1 MMKYP
6 WDVQLLARLI
16 IPVLLV
22 PLLGISPSMHIVS
35 QIMFRA
41 KHSMNYAESSD
52 LSMKL
57 ARLVDYVPWRHDI
70 RELAAFYALESDD
83 HSMALKHFQFL
94 EKFNKLSGQNQ
105 ITMGDAALL
114 SGDLEQAIDIWN
126 ASLLRGGSEIELLPR
141 LYNGYKNLGNIPS
154 QIEIL
159 KSLVN
164 VFPSNPDYHYQL
176 GLFMA
181 ITHPEISLGYFLRAA
196 ELDPQLSTAV
206 QTIQRNYNSARLAND
221 PVYVQMIIGRTLASL
236 NEWEFAHEAFT
247 QVTNARPDYAEGWA
261 YLGESNYQLG
271 KDGFDDLQ
279 KSLDLNPKST
289 AANTFMAIHWQRQ
302 GRYEMAYVY
311 LYAAIQSDPL
321 NPVLQVE
328 LGNTLA
334 HLGDINEALIYYQ
347 RAIELSPR
355 DPTYWQ
361 ALARFSIKYEYD
373 IEMYALEA
381 MRQALLLNPEDAVS
395 LDLMGQIYIRLDDT
409 YTAERF
415 LVRSLEVD
423 PNYAPAHLHLG
434 FVHLL
439 RGHTQ
444 SAFNEFQKARILSD
458 PGSQTIDQ
466 ADRLLQSYFLL
477 PPSEQH

>member
-1 MMKYP
+1 MKNR
-6 WDVQLLARLI
+6 WDAQLLARFI
-16 IPVLLV
+16 IPILLV
-22 PLLGISPSMHIVS
+22 PLLGISPHMHTVT
-35 QIMFRA
+35 QIMFHA
-41 KHSMNYAESSD
+41 QHSLNYGEPSEVS
-52 LSMKL
+52 LKL
-57 ARLVDYVPWRHDI
+57 ARLVDYVPWRQDI
-70 RELAAFYALESDD
+70 RELAAFYALESDE
-83 HSMALKHFQFL
+83 HSMALNHFQYL
-94 EKFNKLSGQNQ
+94 AKFNQLSVQNQ
-105 ITMGDAALL
+105 IVMGDVAEL
-114 SGDLEQAIDIWN
+114 SGDLKQAMDIWN

-141 LYNGYKNLGNIPS
+141 LYNGYKNLGDIPS
-154 QIEIL
+154 QIETL
-159 KSLVN
+159 RSLVN

-176 GLFMA
+176 GLFLA
-181 ITHPEISLGYFLRAA
+181 ITHPEISLVYLLRAA
-196 ELDPQLSTAV
+196 ELDPQLSTAI
-206 QTIQRNYNSARLAND
+206 QTIQRNFNSARLAND

-247 QVTNARPDYAEGWA
+247 QVTNTRPDYAEGWA
-261 YLGESNYQLG
+261 FLGESNYQLG
-271 KDGFDDLQ
+271 KDGFNYLQ
-279 KSLDLNPKST
+279 KSLDLDSNST

-302 GRYEMAYVY
+302 GRYDIAYVY
-311 LYAAIQSDPL
+311 LYAAIQTDPL

-373 IEMYALEA
+373 IELYALEA
-381 MRQALLLNPEDAVS
+381 VRQALLLNPEDAIS

-415 LVRSLEVD
+415 LIRSLEID
-423 PNYAPAHLHLG
+423 PNYAPAYLHLG

-444 SAFNEFQKARILSD
+444 SAFNEIQKARTLAG
-458 PGSQTIDQ
+458 PGSQIIDQ
-466 ADRLLQSYFLL
+466 ANRLLQSYFLL
-477 PPSEQH
+477 PTSE